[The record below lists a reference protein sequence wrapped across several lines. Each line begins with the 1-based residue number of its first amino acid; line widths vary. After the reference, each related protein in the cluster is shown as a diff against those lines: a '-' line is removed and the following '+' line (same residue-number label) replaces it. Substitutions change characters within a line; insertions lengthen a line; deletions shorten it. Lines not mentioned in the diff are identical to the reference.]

1 MKKGIITMMAL
12 MLGMTGTF
20 AQNRLV
26 VAGAGDVRLRQGEL
40 TEINEGSV
48 NRTENTISTT
58 SYKDADIT
66 LQDLRSITVAGAGD
80 VFGSGTFK
88 GDKLSIT
95 ATGTGD
101 VNLTIDYDTVSAV
114 ISGIGDVILSG
125 RCHYLKATISG
136 LGDLE
141 IANLQADSLDVNKLH
156 EGNHPWEWKWE
167 SRGYSGNEGPVNG
180 GSQKHKS
187 LLFHSYW
194 EGVEAGLNLLMGPGI
209 NAELPGEYTLLQ
221 QRPLNSWNFNF
232 NIADIGLAFSHS
244 HRAGIFTGIG
254 LGWNNYSFNHP
265 VRLEKGEEK
274 LLCHAIDEEV
284 EGRVRRSKLGVLY
297 LQAPL
302 MVEVRPSRHTYI
314 ALGVTGGLRIDTW
327 TKVKFMEGD
336 KEKNHDDYYVN
347 LLKLDASLRAGS
359 DDFGFFAHYNLLPL
373 FRENKATD
381 AHCLSFGFSVNF

>member
-12 MLGMTGTF
+12 MLGMTGMF
-20 AQNRLV
+20 AQNKLV
-26 VAGAGDVRLRQGEL
+26 VAGAGDVRLRQGEQ

-48 NRTENTISTT
+48 TRTENTISTT

-66 LQDLRSITVAGAGD
+66 LQALRSITVAGAGD
-80 VFGSGTFK
+80 VFGGGTFK

-95 ATGTGD
+95 STGTGD
-101 VNLTIDYDTVSAV
+101 INLTIDYDTVSAV

-141 IANLQADSLDVNKLH
+141 IANLQADSLAVNKLH
-156 EGNHPWEWKWE
+156 EGNRPWKWEME
-167 SRGYSGNEGPVNG
+167 SRGYSGNGETVNG
-180 GSQKHKS
+180 GPQVHKS
-187 LLFHSYW
+187 LLFHPYW
-194 EGVEAGLNLLMGPGI
+194 KGVEAGLNILMGPGI

-265 VRLEKGEEK
+265 VRLEKGDEK
-274 LLCHAIDEEV
+274 LLCHAIDEEM

-302 MVEVRPSRHTYI
+302 MLEVRPSRHTYI

-336 KEKNHDDYYVN
+336 KEKNHDNYYVN

-373 FRENKATD
+373 FQESKATD